1 MPSSVLPVLWPHAYN
16 FLILFYAIQ
25 TESEKLMNNS
35 TISVNKIQAKKWH
48 IQKVKSFNNL
58 MF

>member
-1 MPSSVLPVLWPHAYN
+1 MATCPVLWPNAYH

-25 TESEKLMNNS
+25 IESEKLMNNS